1 MTLCTFML
9 GNREKRRVE
18 SEVDIVIVYG
28 VVTFGV
34 LRGFISVIK
43 QKELWNVSDS
53 GLE

>member
-1 MTLCTFML
+1 M
-9 GNREKRRVE
+9 RENSKKRSVE

-34 LRGFISVIK
+34 LRGYISVVR